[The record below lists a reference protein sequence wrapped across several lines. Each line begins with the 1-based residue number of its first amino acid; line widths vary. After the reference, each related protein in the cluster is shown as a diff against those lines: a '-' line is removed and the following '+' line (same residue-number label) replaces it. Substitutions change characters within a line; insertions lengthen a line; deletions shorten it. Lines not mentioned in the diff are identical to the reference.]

1 MNYAEIKNVD
11 VANGPGIRIS
21 FFVSGCPHHCK
32 GCFNQDTWD
41 YNYGKPFTE
50 ETIEYIIKLM
60 KPDYIRGL
68 TVLGGEPMAPPN
80 QAGILEL
87 LKKVRVEYPEKSIW
101 LFTGYLYDKDIL
113 EKMVPTL
120 PETKQILEL
129 LDIMVDGPF
138 IEEQKN
144 LNLKFKGSENQRTIN
159 VQESLSRNEI
169 ILWDEISN
177 I

>member
-32 GCFNQDTWD
+32 NCFNPDTWD
-41 YNYGKPFTE
+41 FDYGKPFTE
-50 ETIEYIIKLM
+50 DTIEYIIKLM
-60 KPDYIRGL
+60 KPDYICGL
-68 TVLGGEPMAPPN
+68 TVLGGEPMAPAN
-80 QAGILEL
+80 QAGVLEL
-87 LKKVRVEYPEKSIW
+87 LTRVRAEYPKKSIW
-101 LFTGYLYDKDIL
+101 LFTGYLYEDIL
-113 EKMVPTL
+113 NKMVPTL
-120 PETKQILEL
+120 PETKPLLSL

-159 VQESLSRNEI
+159 VQESLARNEI
-169 ILWDEISN
+169 ILWDEVSN